1 MTVTGITDVSKSRVK
16 IEIDH
21 EFAFVIYKGE
31 LRTYG
36 IKENQEIKDADYQEI
51 KEKILPKRAR
61 LRAMNLLTKRTYTTY
76 QLADKLR
83 IGGYSEDII
92 ADAIAYVASFGY
104 INDEQYARDFIEYN
118 MEQKSK
124 IRIFNDLQKKSIS
137 KDIIQ
142 EAWELTV
149 GDSSKKLE
157 IEQIIKLL
165 QKKKFS
171 AETVDYAEKQ
181 KIMAFLYRKGF
192 SMETIRNVLSL
203 DITSI

>member
-1 MTVTGITDVSKSRVK
+1 MTVTGITEVSKSRVK

>member
-1 MTVTGITDVSKSRVK
+1 MTVTGITEVSKSRVK

-92 ADAIAYVASFGY
+92 ADAIAYLASFGY